1 MGVLV
6 QVGTG
11 EGYRLMTF
19 QSLWGEGG
27 KGEEEGQR
35 DDRRQQEKEVQQGS
49 HGRI

>member
-27 KGEEEGQR
+27 KGEEEG
-35 DDRRQQEKEVQQGS
+35 EGGEGGE
-49 HGRI
+49 GRVTS